1 MYVVCVNIQV
11 KAQHRDA
18 FVQAT
23 LDNARHTRAEPG
35 NLRFDVLGAQDDP
48 CRFMLY
54 EVYRSPDDFAAH
66 QQTQHY
72 FRWRN
77 AAGDWM
83 AQPRTSGKYAPLF
96 FGDAQA

>member
-23 LDNARHTRAEPG
+23 LDNARHTRTEPG